1 MVSIFIDTMRGLVLK
16 TKNNHLD
23 KNPCCKGGVVDKI
36 HAVNEALQY
45 DSLISNIIIDHCL
58 TITSL
63 QKYWTGF

>member
-1 MVSIFIDTMRGLVLK
+1 MRGLVLK
-16 TKNNHLD
+16 TKNNRLD

-63 QKYWTGF
+63 QNY